1 MALLSRSLRGS
12 VQRPEEP
19 ADGQAKKPRIQDGDR
34 RKSSPDC
41 LDTSKEPTKSRL
53 KPSRPR
59 TSRTC
64 RDSSSSV
71 DTVASGQLAT
81 PAPRTNG
88 NGLFKTPR
96 ARRDQGTP
104 SATDLLRDINESPD
118 PLDTISPAPSVAK
131 QRTVTPANV
140 DLNPKPPSPVARTTR
155 LNHNRLLADDENAIK
170 EEGGEGATSDI
181 KSEAP
186 GEPADTRSERR
197 SLRSTDT
204 GSRCKSELAQYFHN
218 YEQIISLEDPEP
230 GTTLHSECI
239 ERIADVG
246 YYIEFLAAKTTITIV
261 DDLSRPLPFSSNP
274 DPTPFGNPLLKLYD
288 CEKITLPKLAPN
300 TPTIDPLGEETYFRA
315 HRKFE
320 RQEKQLRNIER
331 NRAQH
336 EQQVLER
343 LLDELRGHDWLRVM
357 GLTGVHESD
366 KKLYE
371 PKRDILIQ
379 ELVTL
384 VNKFQAWKDEER
396 RRKLEKEKAQPVPG
410 TEATP
415 NVPARQHSRKRS
427 RPAEDVG
434 SSPAPATDL
443 QSMPDA
449 DADADPDPSDVD
461 ALAARQLHQEAQSAG
476 AVKQRKTAPARK
488 SISKTTPSA
497 TTTNTNTNTNTNIN
511 TSTITN
517 TTTNDPEPKP
527 TPKRKKPNP
536 TPTKPRPQPSASA
549 PTPTPTQ
556 KPTPRPLQQAPLS
569 HFWNPAPRE
578 GPFTSFFRQRHVREA
593 AIAATKGIR
602 RGGSRS
608 TLAFG
613 YPVPDQ
619 TEQEF
624 ELTPDILNE
633 ESIMQSQRKRRRL
646 KRRSL
651 G

>member
-12 VQRPEEP
+12 VRRLEP
-19 ADGQAKKPRIQDGDR
+19 PGLEKGDR
-34 RKSSPDC
+34 RSSPDC
-41 LDTSKEPTKSRL
+41 LDTSKDSKSRNPL

-59 TSRTC
+59 TNRTR

-71 DTVASGQLAT
+71 NTVASGQLTT
-81 PAPRTNG
+81 PATRTNG

-96 ARRDQGTP
+96 ARRDLSTP
-104 SATDLLRDINESPD
+104 SATDLLRDVNESPD

-140 DLNPKPPSPVARTTR
+140 DSNLKPPVSPVTRTTR
-155 LNHNRLLADDENAIK
+155 RNDNRSLADENATK
-170 EEGGEGATSDI
+170 EEGAAGGATPTRGI

-186 GEPADTRSERR
+186 GKQSASVDTRSGRR

-230 GTTLHSECI
+230 
-239 ERIADVG
+239 
-246 YYIEFLAAKTTITIV
+246 EFLAAKTTITLV
-261 DDLSRPLPFSSNP
+261 DDLSQPPLSSKP
-274 DPTPFGNPLLKLYD
+274 DPAPFGNPLLKLYD
-288 CEKITLPKLAPN
+288 CEKITLPKPAN
-300 TPTIDPLGEETYFRA
+300 TPAIDPLGEETYFRA

-396 RRKLEKEKAQPVPG
+396 RRKLEKEKAQTVPG
-410 TEATP
+410 EAAP
-415 NVPARQHSRKRS
+415 NAPRQHSRKRS
-427 RPAEDVG
+427 RPAEDVD
-434 SSPAPATDL
+434 SSPGPGIEL
-443 QSMPDA
+443 QSTP
-449 DADADPDPSDVD
+449 DADADPDPSDID
-461 ALAARQLHQEAQSAG
+461 ALAARQLHQEARSAS
-476 AVKQRKTAPARK
+476 AVKSRKTAPRK
-488 SISKTTPSA
+488 PISKPPPNN
-497 TTTNTNTNTNTNIN
+497 TTTNT
-511 TSTITN
+511 
-517 TTTNDPEPKP
+517 TTDNDPEPKP
-527 TPKRKKPNP
+527 TPKRKKPNQ
-536 TPTKPRPQPSASA
+536 TPTKPQSQPPTSASA
-549 PTPTPTQ
+549 PTQ
-556 KPTPRPLQQAPLS
+556 KPARHLQQASLS
-569 HFWNPAPRE
+569 HFWKPAPRD

-593 AIAATKGIR
+593 AIAATKGTR

-613 YPVPDQ
+613 YSVPDQ
-619 TEQEF
+619 PEQDF
-624 ELTPDILNE
+624 ELPPDILNE

-646 KRRSL
+646 KRGSL

>member
-1 MALLSRSLRGS
+1 MALLSRSSLRGS
-12 VQRPEEP
+12 VRRAPEEP
-19 ADGQAKKPRIQDGDR
+19 ADGLAPPKKPRIQDGDR

-41 LDTSKEPTKSRL
+41 LDTSKEPTKSRHL
-53 KPSRPR
+53 KSSRPR
-59 TSRTC
+59 SNRTR

-71 DTVASGQLAT
+71 DTVASNQLAT
-81 PAPRTNG
+81 PATRTNG

-104 SATDLLRDINESPD
+104 SATDLLRNVNESPD

-131 QRTVTPANV
+131 QRTATPANV
-140 DLNPKPPSPVARTTR
+140 DSNPRPPSSPVTRTTR
-155 LNHNRLLADDENAIK
+155 RNDYRSLDDGDENAIK
-170 EEGGEGATSDI
+170 EEGKGATPADI
-181 KSEAP
+181 KGEAP
-186 GEPADTRSERR
+186 DEHPAVDTRSGRR

-230 GTTLHSECI
+230 
-239 ERIADVG
+239 
-246 YYIEFLAAKTTITIV
+246 EFLAAKTTITLV
-261 DDLSRPLPFSSNP
+261 DDLPRPLPFSSKP

-288 CEKITLPKLAPN
+288 CEKITLPKPALN
-300 TPTIDPLGEETYFRA
+300 TPAIDPLGEETYFRA

-357 GLTGVHESD
+357 GLTGVHEND

-410 TEATP
+410 TETAA
-415 NVPARQHSRKRS
+415 NVPARQHPRKRS
-427 RPAEDVG
+427 RPAEDVD
-434 SSPAPATDL
+434 SSPAPGTEL
-443 QSMPDA
+443 HSTPDA
-449 DADADPDPSDVD
+449 DPDPDPSDVD

-476 AVKQRKTAPARK
+476 AVKLRKTAPARK
-488 SISKTTPSA
+488 SIPKPTPNTNT
-497 TTTNTNTNTNTNIN
+497 TTTNTN
-511 TSTITN
+511 TN
-517 TTTNDPEPKP
+517 TTTNDPEPKH
-527 TPKRKKPNP
+527 TPKRKKPNL
-536 TPTKPRPQPSASA
+536 TPTKPHPQPPASA
-549 PTPTPTQ
+549 PSQTPTKKPTQ
-556 KPTPRPLQQAPLS
+556 RPLQQASLA

-619 TEQEF
+619 SEQEF
-624 ELTPDILNE
+624 ELPPDILNE

-646 KRRSL
+646 KRGSL

>member
-1 MALLSRSLRGS
+1 MALLSRSSLRS
-12 VQRPEEP
+12 VRRAPEE
-19 ADGQAKKPRIQDGDR
+19 ADSQAPTKKPRIENSD

-41 LDTSKEPTKSRL
+41 LDKDPISKSRPTSL

-59 TSRTC
+59 ASNRTR

-71 DTVASGQLAT
+71 ATVASVGRLAT
-81 PAPRTNG
+81 PATRPNG
-88 NGLFKTPR
+88 NGISKTPR
-96 ARRDQGTP
+96 VPHDQGTP
-104 SATDLLRDINESPD
+104 SAADRLRGVHESPD

-140 DLNPKPPSPVARTTR
+140 DSNVKPVSPVTRTTR
-155 LNHNRLLADDENAIK
+155 RTENRSLADVDENAIK
-170 EEGGEGATSDI
+170 KEGAVKDATATREN
-181 KSEAP
+181 KTEAP
-186 GEPADTRSERR
+186 DEQPASVDTRSGRR

-218 YEQIISLEDPEP
+218 YEQIISLEVPEP
-230 GTTLHSECI
+230 
-239 ERIADVG
+239 
-246 YYIEFLAAKTTITIV
+246 EFLAAKTTITLV
-261 DDLSRPLPFSSNP
+261 DDLSRPLPFCSNP

-288 CEKITLPKLAPN
+288 CEKITLPKPASN
-300 TPTIDPLGEETYFRA
+300 TPTIDPLSEETYFRA

-343 LLDELRGHDWLRVM
+343 LLDELRGHDWLRMM
-357 GLTGVHESD
+357 GLTGVHESE

-384 VNKFQAWKDEER
+384 VNKFQAWKDEEPPTA
-396 RRKLEKEKAQPVPG
+396 LAQTIP
-410 TEATP
+410 
-415 NVPARQHSRKRS
+415 PAD
-427 RPAEDVG
+427 DVD
-434 SSPAPATDL
+434 SSPAPGTDM
-443 QSMPDA
+443 QSMPDV
-449 DADADPDPSDVD
+449 DAEPDPDPSDID
-461 ALAARQLHQEAQSAG
+461 ALAARQLHQEARSAG
-476 AVKQRKTAPARK
+476 AAKSRKTAPAARK
-488 SISKTTPSA
+488 SISKPAPNTNTTN
-497 TTTNTNTNTNTNIN
+497 TTITTNTNTK
-511 TSTITN
+511 
-517 TTTNDPEPKP
+517 DPEPTPTP

-536 TPTKPRPQPSASA
+536 TPTKPHPQPPA
-549 PTPTPTQ
+549 PTPTQTQ
-556 KPTPRPLQQAPLS
+556 KPAPKLQQASLS
-569 HFWNPAPRE
+569 HFWNPAPRT

-613 YPVPDQ
+613 YPVPEPS
-619 TEQEF
+619 EQEF
-624 ELTPDILNE
+624 ELPPEILNE
-633 ESIMQSQRKRRRL
+633 DSIQQSQRKRRRL

-651 G
+651 GG

>member
-1 MALLSRSLRGS
+1 MAPLSRSSLRS
-12 VQRPEEP
+12 VRQAPEEP
-19 ADGQAKKPRIQDGDR
+19 ADGLAPPTKKPRIENAD

-41 LDTSKEPTKSRL
+41 LDKDPTPKSRPNSL
-53 KPSRPR
+53 KPTRPR
-59 TSRTC
+59 TSNRTR

-71 DTVASGQLAT
+71 DTVASSVGQLAT
-81 PAPRTNG
+81 PATRTNG
-88 NGLFKTPR
+88 NGSFKTPR

-104 SATDLLRDINESPD
+104 SGADFLRGVHESPD

-140 DLNPKPPSPVARTTR
+140 ASNIKPPVSPVTRTTR
-155 LNHNRLLADDENAIK
+155 RNDNRSLADTDENAIK
-170 EEGGEGATSDI
+170 KEGDVEGATPTRDI
-181 KSEAP
+181 KSEATGAEQP
-186 GEPADTRSERR
+186 TVDTRSGRR

-218 YEQIISLEDPEP
+218 YEQIISLDVPEP
-230 GTTLHSECI
+230 
-239 ERIADVG
+239 
-246 YYIEFLAAKTTITIV
+246 EFLAAKTTITLV
-261 DDLSRPLPFSSNP
+261 DDLSRPLPFCSNP
-274 DPTPFGNPLLKLYD
+274 DPTPFGNPLLNLHD
-288 CEKITLPKLAPN
+288 CEKITLPKPALN
-300 TPTIDPLGEETYFRA
+300 TPAIDPLSEETYFRA

-343 LLDELRGHDWLRVM
+343 LLDELRGHDWLRMM

-396 RRKLEKEKAQPVPG
+396 RRKLEKEKAHPVPG
-410 TEATP
+410 TEAAP
-415 NVPARQHSRKRS
+415 NAPSRQHSRKRS
-427 RPAEDVG
+427 RPAEDVD
-434 SSPAPATDL
+434 SFPAPGTDIR
-443 QSMPDA
+443 STPDV
-449 DADADPDPSDVD
+449 DADPDLDPSDVD
-461 ALAARQLHQEAQSAG
+461 ALAARQLHQEARSAS
-476 AVKQRKTAPARK
+476 AAKTRKTAPASRK
-488 SISKTTPSA
+488 SISKSVP
-497 TTTNTNTNTNTNIN
+497 NTNTTI
-511 TSTITN
+511 TST
-517 TTTNDPEPKP
+517 NDAEPKP
-527 TPKRKKPNP
+527 SPKRKKPNP
-536 TPTKPRPQPSASA
+536 SPTKPHPHPPA
-549 PTPTPTQ
+549 PATQ
-556 KPTPRPLQQAPLS
+556 KSAPRPLQQASLT

-578 GPFTSFFRQRHVREA
+578 GPFTSFFRQRHIREA

-619 TEQEF
+619 IEQEF
-624 ELTPDILNE
+624 ELPPDILNDD
-633 ESIMQSQRKRRRL
+633 SIQQSQRKRRRL

-651 G
+651 GG

>member
-1 MALLSRSLRGS
+1 MALLSRSSLRS
-12 VQRPEEP
+12 VRRAPDP
-19 ADGQAKKPRIQDGDR
+19 ADGLKKSRIPNGSD

-41 LDTSKEPTKSRL
+41 LDIKDPIARPRSNPL

-59 TSRTC
+59 TSNRT
-64 RDSSSSV
+64 RRNSSLSV

-81 PAPRTNG
+81 PTCANG
-88 NGLFKTPR
+88 NGNGIYRTPR

-104 SATDLLRDINESPD
+104 SGAVFLRGVHESPD

-131 QRTVTPANV
+131 QRTLTPAIV
-140 DLNPKPPSPVARTTR
+140 DANSKPTVSPARTTQR
-155 LNHNRLLADDENAIK
+155 NDNQSLDDVDESAIK
-170 EEGGEGATSDI
+170 AEGAVGVPPTRDRSD
-181 KSEAP
+181 
-186 GEPADTRSERR
+186 GEPASDTRSERR
-197 SLRSTDT
+197 SLRSTNT

-218 YEQIISLEDPEP
+218 YEQIISLDVPEP
-230 GTTLHSECI
+230 
-239 ERIADVG
+239 
-246 YYIEFLAAKTTITIV
+246 EFLAAKTTITLV
-261 DDLSRPLPFSSNP
+261 DDLARPLPFCSNP
-274 DPTPFGNPLLKLYD
+274 EPTPFGNPLLKLYD
-288 CEKITLPKLAPN
+288 CEKILLKHPKPASD
-300 TPTIDPLGEETYFRA
+300 TPAVDPLSEETYFRA

-343 LLDELRGHDWLRVM
+343 LLDELRGQDWLRMM

-396 RRKLEKEKAQPVPG
+396 RRKLEREKALPAPG

-415 NVPARQHSRKRS
+415 NASQQHLRKRS
-427 RPAEDVG
+427 RPVD
-434 SSPAPATDL
+434 SSPAPGT
-443 QSMPDA
+443 STPDA
-449 DADADPDPSDVD
+449 DAEPDPDPSDVD
-461 ALAARQLHQEAQSAG
+461 ALAARQLHQEARSAS
-476 AVKQRKTAPARK
+476 AAKRRKTAPATRK
-488 SISKTTPSA
+488 SITKPPP
-497 TTTNTNTNTNTNIN
+497 NTNTNIN
-511 TSTITN
+511 NS
-517 TTTNDPEPKP
+517 EPNP
-527 TPKRKKPNP
+527 SPKRKKPNP
-536 TPTKPRPQPSASA
+536 TPTKPHPAPA

-556 KPTPRPLQQAPLS
+556 KPTRLQQPSLS
-569 HFWNPAPRE
+569 HFWNSAPQDS
-578 GPFTSFFRQRHVREA
+578 PFTSFFRQRHVREA
-593 AIAATKGIR
+593 AIAATKGTR

-613 YPVPDQ
+613 YPVPDLG
-619 TEQEF
+619 EQDF
-624 ELTPDILNE
+624 ELPPDILNE
-633 ESIMQSQRKRRRL
+633 DSIQQSQRKRRRL

>member
-1 MALLSRSLRGS
+1 MALLSRSSLRS
-12 VQRPEEP
+12 VRRAPEE
-19 ADGQAKKPRIQDGDR
+19 ADSQAPPTKKPRIENSD

-41 LDTSKEPTKSRL
+41 LDTKDPTSKSRPTSL

-59 TSRTC
+59 ASNRTR

-71 DTVASGQLAT
+71 ATVASVGRLAT
-81 PAPRTNG
+81 PATRLNG
-88 NGLFKTPR
+88 NGISKTPR
-96 ARRDQGTP
+96 VPHDQGTP
-104 SATDLLRDINESPD
+104 SAVDRLRGVHESPD

-140 DLNPKPPSPVARTTR
+140 DSNVKPVSPVTRTTR
-155 LNHNRLLADDENAIK
+155 RTENRSLADVDESAIK
-170 EEGGEGATSDI
+170 KEGAVKDATATREN
-181 KSEAP
+181 KTEAP
-186 GEPADTRSERR
+186 DEQPASVDTRSGRR

-218 YEQIISLEDPEP
+218 YEQIISLEVPEP
-230 GTTLHSECI
+230 
-239 ERIADVG
+239 
-246 YYIEFLAAKTTITIV
+246 EFLAAKTTITLV
-261 DDLSRPLPFSSNP
+261 DDLSRPLPFCSNP

-288 CEKITLPKLAPN
+288 CEKITLPNPASN
-300 TPTIDPLGEETYFRA
+300 TPTIDPLSEETYFRA

-343 LLDELRGHDWLRVM
+343 LLDELRGHDWLRMM
-357 GLTGVHESD
+357 GLTGVHESE

-396 RRKLEKEKAQPVPG
+396 RRKLEKEKAHPVPG
-410 TEATP
+410 TEVAP
-415 NVPARQHSRKRS
+415 NAQPRQHSRKRS
-427 RPAEDVG
+427 RPADDVD
-434 SSPAPATDL
+434 SSPAPGTDM
-443 QSMPDA
+443 QSMPDV
-449 DADADPDPSDVD
+449 DAEPDPDPSDID
-461 ALAARQLHQEAQSAG
+461 ALAARQLHQEARSAG
-476 AVKQRKTAPARK
+476 AAKSRKTAPAARK
-488 SISKTTPSA
+488 SISKPAPNTNNTNTTI
-497 TTTNTNTNTNTNIN
+497 TTTNTNTR
-511 TSTITN
+511 
-517 TTTNDPEPKP
+517 DPEPTPTP

-536 TPTKPRPQPSASA
+536 TPTKPHPQPPA
-549 PTPTPTQ
+549 PTPTKTQ
-556 KPTPRPLQQAPLS
+556 KPAPKLQQASLS
-569 HFWNPAPRE
+569 HFWNPAPRT

-593 AIAATKGIR
+593 AIAATNGIR

-613 YPVPDQ
+613 YPVPEPA
-619 TEQEF
+619 EQEF
-624 ELTPDILNE
+624 ELPPEILNE
-633 ESIMQSQRKRRRL
+633 DSIQQSQRKRRRL

-651 G
+651 GG

>member
-1 MALLSRSLRGS
+1 MALLSRSSLRS
-12 VQRPEEP
+12 VRRAPEEP
-19 ADGQAKKPRIQDGDR
+19 ADSLAPPTKKPRIENRD

-41 LDTSKEPTKSRL
+41 LDTKDPTSKSRPTSL

-59 TSRTC
+59 TSNRTR

-71 DTVASGQLAT
+71 DTVASSVGRLGT
-81 PAPRTNG
+81 PATRTNG
-88 NGLFKTPR
+88 NGILKTPR
-96 ARRDQGTP
+96 VRRDQGTP
-104 SATDLLRDINESPD
+104 SGADLLRGVHESPD

-140 DLNPKPPSPVARTTR
+140 VSNVKPTSPVTRTTR
-155 LNHNRLLADDENAIK
+155 RNENRSLADVDENATK
-170 EEGGEGATSDI
+170 KEGAVDDVTSTREN
-181 KSEAP
+181 KTEAP
-186 GEPADTRSERR
+186 AEQPASTDTRSGRR

-218 YEQIISLEDPEP
+218 YEQIISLEVPEP
-230 GTTLHSECI
+230 
-239 ERIADVG
+239 
-246 YYIEFLAAKTTITIV
+246 EFLAAKTTITLV
-261 DDLSRPLPFSSNP
+261 DDLSRPLPFCSNP

-288 CEKITLPKLAPN
+288 CEKITLPKPASN
-300 TPTIDPLGEETYFRA
+300 TPAIDPLREETYFRA

-343 LLDELRGHDWLRVM
+343 LLDELRGHDWLRMM
-357 GLTGVHESD
+357 GLTGVHESE

-396 RRKLEKEKAQPVPG
+396 RRKLEKEKAHPVPG
-410 TEATP
+410 TEVASNAP
-415 NVPARQHSRKRS
+415 PRQHSRKRS
-427 RPAEDVG
+427 RPAEEADT
-434 SSPAPATDL
+434 SPAPGIDM
-443 QSMPDA
+443 QSMPDV
-449 DADADPDPSDVD
+449 DAEPDPDPSDID
-461 ALAARQLHQEAQSAG
+461 ALAARQLHQEARSAG
-476 AVKQRKTAPARK
+476 AAKSRKAAPAARK
-488 SISKTTPSA
+488 SISKPA
-497 TTTNTNTNTNTNIN
+497 PN
-511 TSTITN
+511 TN
-517 TTTNDPEPKP
+517 TTTNSTNTTITTTNTKDHEPTPTPTP

-536 TPTKPRPQPSASA
+536 TPTKPHPQPPA
-549 PTPTPTQ
+549 PTPTKTP
-556 KPTPRPLQQAPLS
+556 KPAPKLQQASLS
-569 HFWNPAPRE
+569 HFWNPAPRT
-578 GPFTSFFRQRHVREA
+578 GPFTSFFRQRHVRDA

-613 YPVPDQ
+613 YQVPEQ
-619 TEQEF
+619 EEQEF
-624 ELTPDILNE
+624 ELPPEILNE
-633 ESIMQSQRKRRRL
+633 DSIQQSQRKRRRL

-651 G
+651 GG

>member
-1 MALLSRSLRGS
+1 MAPLSRSSLRS
-12 VQRPEEP
+12 VRQAPEEP
-19 ADGQAKKPRIQDGDR
+19 ADGLARPTKKPRIENDSD

-41 LDTSKEPTKSRL
+41 LDKDPTEKSRPNLL

-59 TSRTC
+59 TSNLTR

-71 DTVASGQLAT
+71 DTVASSVGQLGTSAT
-81 PAPRTNG
+81 RTNG
-88 NGLFKTPR
+88 NGIFKTPR

-104 SATDLLRDINESPD
+104 SGADLLRGFHESPD

-140 DLNPKPPSPVARTTR
+140 DANVKPPVSPVTR
-155 LNHNRLLADDENAIK
+155 KTRRNDNRSLADADENAIK
-170 EEGGEGATSDI
+170 EEGAGGEQPTSV
-181 KSEAP
+181 
-186 GEPADTRSERR
+186 DTRSGRR

-218 YEQIISLEDPEP
+218 YEQIISLDVPEP
-230 GTTLHSECI
+230 
-239 ERIADVG
+239 
-246 YYIEFLAAKTTITIV
+246 EFLAAKTTITLV
-261 DDLSRPLPFSSNP
+261 DDLSRPLPFCSNP
-274 DPTPFGNPLLKLYD
+274 DPTPFGNPLLKLHD
-288 CEKITLPKLAPN
+288 CEKITLPKPASNIPA
-300 TPTIDPLGEETYFRA
+300 IDPLSEETYFRA

-343 LLDELRGHDWLRVM
+343 LLDELRGHDWLRMM

-396 RRKLEKEKAQPVPG
+396 RRKLEKEKAHLVPG
-410 TEATP
+410 TEAAP
-415 NVPARQHSRKRS
+415 NVPSRQDSRKRS
-427 RPAEDVG
+427 RPAEDVD
-434 SSPAPATDL
+434 SSPAPGTD
-443 QSMPDA
+443 SHSTPDV
-449 DADADPDPSDVD
+449 DADPDLDPSDVD
-461 ALAARQLHQEAQSAG
+461 ALAARQLHQEARSAS
-476 AVKQRKTAPARK
+476 AAKPRKTAARK
-488 SISKTTPSA
+488 SISRPVP
-497 TTTNTNTNTNTNIN
+497 NTNI
-511 TSTITN
+511 TITN
-517 TTTNDPEPKP
+517 TNDTEPRP
-527 TPKRKKPNP
+527 SPKRKKPQ
-536 TPTKPRPQPSASA
+536 PQPAA
-549 PTPTPTQ
+549 PTPTQ
-556 KPTPRPLQQAPLS
+556 KPPPRPLQQASLA

-619 TEQEF
+619 AEQEF
-624 ELTPDILNE
+624 ELPPDILNDD
-633 ESIMQSQRKRRRL
+633 SIQQSQRKRRRL

-651 G
+651 GG

>member
-1 MALLSRSLRGS
+1 MALLSRPSLRGS
-12 VQRPEEP
+12 VRRAPEEP
-19 ADGQAKKPRIQDGDR
+19 ADGLAPPTKKPRIQENGDR

-41 LDTSKEPTKSRL
+41 LDTKDPTTANVRANSPL

-59 TSRTC
+59 ASNRTR

-71 DTVASGQLAT
+71 DSRQWAT
-81 PAPRTNG
+81 PATRTNG
-88 NGLFKTPR
+88 NGSFKTPR

-104 SATDLLRDINESPD
+104 SGKDLLRDLYESPD

-131 QRTVTPANV
+131 PRTATPANL
-140 DLNPKPPSPVARTTR
+140 DSKIKPPISPVTRTTR
-155 LNHNRLLADDENAIK
+155 RNENRSLTDADENAIK
-170 EEGGEGATSDI
+170 EEGGVDGATPTRGS
-181 KSEAP
+181 KSKAP
-186 GEPADTRSERR
+186 DVEQPASEDKRSERR

-204 GSRCKSELAQYFHN
+204 GLRCKSELAQYFHN

-230 GTTLHSECI
+230 
-239 ERIADVG
+239 
-246 YYIEFLAAKTTITIV
+246 EFLAAKTTITLV
-261 DDLSRPLPFSSNP
+261 EDLSQPPPFSPKP

-288 CEKITLPKLAPN
+288 CEKITLPKPVSN
-300 TPTIDPLGEETYFRA
+300 KPVIDPLGEDIYFRA

-371 PKRDILIQ
+371 PKRHILIQ
-379 ELVTL
+379 ELVAL

-396 RRKLEKEKAQPVPG
+396 RRKLEKEKAHPVPG
-410 TEATP
+410 TEVAP
-415 NVPARQHSRKRS
+415 NALPRQHSRKRS
-427 RPAEDVG
+427 RPVEDVD
-434 SSPAPATDL
+434 SFPAPVTDL
-443 QSMPDA
+443 QSTPDA
-449 DADADPDPSDVD
+449 EPDPSDVD
-461 ALAARQLHQEAQSAG
+461 ALAARQLHEEARSAG
-476 AVKQRKTAPARK
+476 AAKLR
-488 SISKTTPSA
+488 KTTPAARKPISNSVPNA
-497 TTTNTNTNTNTNIN
+497 NTVN
-511 TSTITN
+511 
-517 TTTNDPEPKP
+517 TNDPELKSTP

-536 TPTKPRPQPSASA
+536 TPTKPLPQP
-549 PTPTPTQ
+549 PTPTPIQ
-556 KPTPRPLQQAPLS
+556 KPARPLQQAPLS
-569 HFWNPAPRE
+569 YFWNPAPRGD

-619 TEQEF
+619 TEREF
-624 ELTPDILNE
+624 ELPPDILNE
-633 ESIMQSQRKRRRL
+633 DSIQQSQRKRRRL
-646 KRRSL
+646 KRGSL
-651 G
+651 GG

>member
-12 VQRPEEP
+12 VRRPKEP
-19 ADGQAKKPRIQDGDR
+19 ADGLAVKKPRENDSDR

-41 LDTSKEPTKSRL
+41 LDTSEDKARPNPL
-53 KPSRPR
+53 KPVRPR
-59 TSRTC
+59 TSNRTR

-71 DTVASGQLAT
+71 DTVASRQLTT
-81 PAPRTNG
+81 PATRTNG
-88 NGLFKTPR
+88 NGNFKTR
-96 ARRDQGTP
+96 VRRDQGTP
-104 SATDLLRDINESPD
+104 STTDLLRGIHESPD
-118 PLDTISPAPSVAK
+118 PLDTISPAPSIAK

-140 DLNPKPPSPVARTTR
+140 DSNVKPVSPVTRTTR
-155 LNHNRLLADDENAIK
+155 RNENRSVDGENVIK
-170 EEGGEGATSDI
+170 EEGSREGVTLTRDS
-181 KSEAP
+181 KSEVLD
-186 GEPADTRSERR
+186 GEQPASVDTRSGRR

-218 YEQIISLEDPEP
+218 YEQIISLEVPEP
-230 GTTLHSECI
+230 
-239 ERIADVG
+239 
-246 YYIEFLAAKTTITIV
+246 EFLAAKTTITIV
-261 DDLSRPLPFSSNP
+261 DDLPRSPPFSS
-274 DPTPFGNPLLKLYD
+274 DPGPTSFGNPLLKLYD
-288 CEKITLPKLAPN
+288 CEKITLPKPVSN
-300 TPTIDPLGEETYFRA
+300 TPAIDPLSEETYFRA

-343 LLDELRGHDWLRVM
+343 LLDELRGHDWLRMM
-357 GLTGVHESD
+357 GLTGVHESE

-396 RRKLEKEKAQPVPG
+396 RRKLEKEKVIPVPG
-410 TEATP
+410 TEAAAP
-415 NVPARQHSRKRS
+415 NPPARQHSRKRS
-427 RPAEDVG
+427 RPAEDVD
-434 SSPAPATDL
+434 SSPAPGTDL
-443 QSMPDA
+443 QSTLDVDA
-449 DADADPDPSDVD
+449 NAEPEPDPSDVD
-461 ALAARQLHQEAQSAG
+461 ALAARQLHQEARSAD
-476 AVKQRKTAPARK
+476 AAKPRKTAPAPRK
-488 SISKTTPSA
+488 SISKPAPNTNI
-497 TTTNTNTNTNTNIN
+497 TNTN
-511 TSTITN
+511 
-517 TTTNDPEPKP
+517 EPKP
-527 TPKRKKPNP
+527 KLEPSPKRKKPNP
-536 TPTKPRPQPSASA
+536 TPTKPPQPPA
-549 PTPTPTQ
+549 PTQPQPQ
-556 KPTPRPLQQAPLS
+556 KPAPRPLQQASLS
-569 HFWNPAPRE
+569 HFWNPAPRT

-619 TEQEF
+619 AEQEF
-624 ELTPDILNE
+624 ELPPEILNE
-633 ESIMQSQRKRRRL
+633 DSIQQSQRKRRRL

>member
-1 MALLSRSLRGS
+1 MALLSRPSLRGS
-12 VQRPEEP
+12 VRRAPEEP
-19 ADGQAKKPRIQDGDR
+19 ADGLAPPKKPRLQDGDR

-41 LDTSKEPTKSRL
+41 LDTSKEPTKSRHL

-59 TSRTC
+59 SNRTR

-71 DTVASGQLAT
+71 DTVASNQLAT
-81 PAPRTNG
+81 PATRTNG

-104 SATDLLRDINESPD
+104 SATDLLCNVNESPD

-140 DLNPKPPSPVARTTR
+140 DSNPKPPSSPVTRTTR
-155 LNHNRLLADDENAIK
+155 RNDYRSLDDGDENAIK
-170 EEGGEGATSDI
+170 EEREGATPADI
-181 KSEAP
+181 KGEAP
-186 GEPADTRSERR
+186 DEQPAVDTRSGRR

-230 GTTLHSECI
+230 
-239 ERIADVG
+239 
-246 YYIEFLAAKTTITIV
+246 EFLAAKTTIILV
-261 DDLSRPLPFSSNP
+261 DDLPRPLPFPSKP

-288 CEKITLPKLAPN
+288 CEKITFPKPASN
-300 TPTIDPLGEETYFRA
+300 TPAIDPLGEETYFRA

-396 RRKLEKEKAQPVPG
+396 RRKLEKERAQPVPG
-410 TEATP
+410 TETAP
-415 NVPARQHSRKRS
+415 NVPARQHPRKRS
-427 RPAEDVG
+427 RPAEDVD
-434 SSPAPATDL
+434 SSPAPETEL
-443 QSMPDA
+443 HSTPDA
-449 DADADPDPSDVD
+449 DPDPDPSDVD

-476 AVKQRKTAPARK
+476 AVKLRKTAPPRK
-488 SISKTTPSA
+488 SISKPTPNNN
-497 TTTNTNTNTNTNIN
+497 TTNTNANTNPN
-511 TSTITN
+511 
-517 TTTNDPEPKP
+517 TNDPEPKH
-527 TPKRKKPNP
+527 TPSRKKPNP
-536 TPTKPRPQPSASA
+536 TPTKPHPQPPASA
-549 PTPTPTQ
+549 PSQTPTKKPTQ
-556 KPTPRPLQQAPLS
+556 RPLQQASLA

-608 TLAFG
+608 SLAFG

-619 TEQEF
+619 PEQEF
-624 ELTPDILNE
+624 ELPPDILNE

-646 KRRSL
+646 KRGSL